1 MGPPLRFWATTWDH
15 TPPPP
20 IRSRKRFFCPSL
32 SEGAFMRQTAGLYPM
47 VKHSLPD
54 KGNKKGNRFNG
65 HHGITRE
72 QMKGSEL
79 SNVSEV
85 ARRFCTTSVS
95 LGRCVS
101 PWIWRVWRLV
111 AFYPGILA
119 FLQGYILSRRAPG
132 RSSLQP
138 QDDPHVLHAT
148 GAS

>member
-1 MGPPLRFWATTWDH
+1 MGPPLRFWATTLDH
-15 TPPPP
+15 TPPLS
-20 IRSRKRFFCPSL
+20 IRSREGGFPSL
-32 SEGAFMRQTAGLYPM
+32 PQELSGGKRL
-47 VKHSLPD
+47 
-54 KGNKKGNRFNG
+54 
-65 HHGITRE
+65 
-72 QMKGSEL
+72 MKDSDL

-95 LGRCVS
+95 LGLCVS

-111 AFYPGILA
+111 AFYPGTLA

-148 GAS
+148 GVS